1 MDSHASRLSY
11 RKVHKKLPL
20 VKNLPSKLILELVL
34 TMHEVIAHYNQ
45 MDSIG
50 HDEL

>member
-1 MDSHASRLSY
+1 MQEVRPIG
-11 RKVHKKLPL
+11 KKLSP
-20 VKNLPSKLILELVL
+20 KLILELVL